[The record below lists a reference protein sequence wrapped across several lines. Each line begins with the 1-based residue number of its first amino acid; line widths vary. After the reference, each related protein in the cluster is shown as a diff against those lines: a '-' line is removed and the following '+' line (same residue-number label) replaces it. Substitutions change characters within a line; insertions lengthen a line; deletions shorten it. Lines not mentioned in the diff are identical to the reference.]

1 MQAAAA
7 ARRARGATR
16 TAGAPR
22 QGSAGPGCARRDV
35 PRSTSFRSTV
45 SITHE
50 RNAQALRV
58 RFGGSCAEGAGQRGV
73 RAGVCRGRLPGGGLR
88 TRMAMVL
95 VQDGNA
101 SPWKG
106 LLQAGAQ
113 SCTATM
119 GTGDEHGERY
129 PLAKSLV
136 HRVVKST
143 PKGRTMLSV
152 AKAMGKEA
160 LCAARPLHRG
170 HARRLR
176 HAQLCRGSGAAHR
189 SDAGRAR
196 VLRARAWLGS
206 VGADACASHHTIRPP
221 LAAPHLL
228 RPRAC
233 RTKVTGTELEKRIS
247 EACSNKVSH
256 PSRAQAWP

>member
-113 SCTATM
+113 SFTATM
-119 GTGDEHGERY
+119 GTGDGLCVRLRRY
-129 PLAKSLV
+129 PLA
-136 HRVVKST
+136 R
-143 PKGRTMLSV
+143 
-152 AKAMGKEA
+152 A
-160 LCAARPLHRG
+160 LFT
-170 HARRLR
+170 
-176 HAQLCRGSGAAHR
+176 GS
-189 SDAGRAR
+189 SRAR
-196 VLRARAWLGS
+196 QKVAPCCLWRRRWGRRPCAQPARSTAAMHAAFATHSSAEAQAQRTGATQGEHASCARAHG
-206 VGADACASHHTIRPP
+206 
-221 LAAPHLL
+221 
-228 RPRAC
+228 
-233 RTKVTGTELEKRIS
+233 
-247 EACSNKVSH
+247 
-256 PSRAQAWP
+256 